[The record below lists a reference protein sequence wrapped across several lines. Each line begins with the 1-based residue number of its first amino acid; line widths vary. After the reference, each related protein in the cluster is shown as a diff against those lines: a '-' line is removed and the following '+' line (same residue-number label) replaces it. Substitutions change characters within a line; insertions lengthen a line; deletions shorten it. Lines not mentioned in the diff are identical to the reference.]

1 MEKQKKPGTHYATKS
16 PSRGG
21 ARAGA
26 GRPRGST
33 NKITM
38 DNLLASLDTR
48 LGQSYAEQIASNYV
62 AAIQREDW
70 SGVRDY
76 DRVLLGKI
84 VADKLEVETT
94 DSEDQVTAK
103 QAAFLEALRDIT
115 GLRNDN

>member
-1 MEKQKKPGTHYATKS
+1 MEKQKKPGQHYAVKS

-26 GRPRGST
+26 GRPKGST

-94 DSEDQVTAK
+94 ESEDAVEAK
-103 QAAFLEALRDIT
+103 RQAFLEAIQDLAGKT
-115 GLRNDN
+115 Q